1 MSTISL
7 ALVVGLS
14 QGDSYKQN
22 KFNLL
27 REQSEGY
34 SKLTTELTSSLGPP
48 HSPATGYPVESV
60 EMIEARARPTWER
73 ALGLIGY
80 FDLDP
85 NRALDIILDVFSVHL
100 ATHYSFFL
108 SLLSFSPWG
117 GRARRPVKQEDMSVE
132 PDPERYR
139 GKTLT
144 EVLKIAEQQAGVRPD
159 DIDSNQTRVLAQVLG
174 FKFTYYQ
181 VGPLPKLDTSLSL
194 TGCSEPRRSGD
205 YPAQSIPNGR
215 YPDQGRFPLAGG
227 SLLSCASNIQRFS
240 GSRLTCMLYRLVLQ
254 TTRWVTS
261 IRRTLLMWRHAL
273 PVRRSANLQWLLLWS
288 PVGLRAR
295 SHVLLPQQSQRRR
308 KW

>member
-1 MSTISL
+1 MSTVNL

-85 NRALDIILDVFSVHL
+85 NRALDIILDVSSVHL

-108 SLLSFSPWG
+108 SLLSFSGLHLSIPLCVQ
-117 GRARRPVKQEDMSVE
+117 RSHLRRPEISKS
-132 PDPERYR
+132 P
-139 GKTLT
+139 
-144 EVLKIAEQQAGVRPD
+144 
-159 DIDSNQTRVLAQVLG
+159 S
-174 FKFTYYQ
+174 
-181 VGPLPKLDTSLSL
+181 
-194 TGCSEPRRSGD
+194 
-205 YPAQSIPNGR
+205 
-215 YPDQGRFPLAGG
+215 
-227 SLLSCASNIQRFS
+227 SLL
-240 GSRLTCMLYRLVLQ
+240 V
-254 TTRWVTS
+254 
-261 IRRTLLMWRHAL
+261 
-273 PVRRSANLQWLLLWS
+273 
-288 PVGLRAR
+288 
-295 SHVLLPQQSQRRR
+295 
-308 KW
+308 